1 MHYVTRKGKCLLLHL
16 ENLFALSAEGKKKP
30 KEESYS
36 VLRDCFDKYYK
47 AELECKDKDKRGF

>member
-1 MHYVTRKGKCLLLHL
+1 MPTINL
-16 ENLFALSAEGKKKP
+16 ENMFALSAEGKKKP